1 MQTIYRQIYQ
11 QKWAI
16 LFWILIS
23 LVTFL
28 LLIELP
34 PKPQTIPYLDK
45 FQHAFIFII
54 LYLFAAMAWKPHK
67 YWLAAALIL
76 YGATTEL
83 LQGMLTITR
92 LASTNDWLADVAGIF
107 IGLLLFIIY
116 EKIVAK

>member
-1 MQTIYRQIYQ
+1 MIYRQIYQ

-16 LFWILIS
+16 FFWILIS

-45 FQHAFIFII
+45 IQHAIIFII
-54 LYLFAAMAWKPHK
+54 LMLSAAMAWKPHR

-76 YGATTEL
+76 YGASTEL
-83 LQGMLTITR
+83 LQGMFTITR
-92 LASTNDWLADVAGIF
+92 LASVSDWLADVAGIC
-107 IGLLLFIIY
+107 IGLLIFVIY
-116 EKIVAK
+116 QKNAAK